1 MIFFTSYVKFP
12 KGSFHL
18 NGYSKVLNVKSLAAT
33 SAAGMARRDAVKHR
47 PSTDPLDE
55 TAAELCSRPQ
65 NTCVVHI

>member
-1 MIFFTSYVKFP
+1 MVFFTSFKLP
-12 KGSFHL
+12 EGSVDL
-18 NGYSKVLNVKSLAAT
+18 NGYSKVLNAKSLAAT

-65 NTCVVHI
+65 NTCVVRI